1 MTKLRKKEIIGF
13 IFTAVLGTLLHFTYK
28 WSGKN
33 DLVALFSAVNESTWE
48 HLKLLFV
55 PAAIFAVIEYFTDGR
70 DLQGFLTVKASGIWM
85 GMLTIVVLYYTYT
98 GIIGRNFMWLDIL
111 IFFIGCAVVSLYTLK
126 YADRIFG
133 SNFAGILLLIVST
146 IAFFV
151 FTYFPPHIGL
161 FSEP

>member
-33 DLVALFSAVNESTWE
+33 SFVALFSAVNESTWE
-48 HLKLLFV
+48 HLKILFV
-55 PAAIFAVIEYFTDGR
+55 PAAIFAVIEYFTIGR
-70 DLQGFLTVKASGIWM
+70 DLQGFLTVKASGIWV

-111 IFFIGCAVVSLYTLK
+111 IFFIGCAVISIYTLK
-126 YADRIFG
+126 YADRILG

-151 FTYFPPHIGL
+151 FTFFPPHIGL
-161 FSEP
+161 FRVP

>member
-33 DLVALFSAVNESTWE
+33 SFVALFSAVNESTWE
-48 HLKLLFV
+48 HLKILFV
-55 PAAIFAVIEYFTDGR
+55 PAAIFAVIEYFTVGR
-70 DLQGFLTVKASGIWM
+70 DLQGFLTVKASGIWV

-111 IFFIGCAVVSLYTLK
+111 IFFIGCAVISIYTLK

-151 FTYFPPHIGL
+151 FTFFPPHIGL
-161 FSEP
+161 FRVP